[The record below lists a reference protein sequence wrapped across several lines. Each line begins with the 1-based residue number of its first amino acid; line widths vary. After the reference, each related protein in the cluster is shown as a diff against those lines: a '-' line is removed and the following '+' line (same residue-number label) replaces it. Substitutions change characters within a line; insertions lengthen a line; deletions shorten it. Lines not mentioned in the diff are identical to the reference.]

1 MEIKILYEDEYLVI
15 CEKPIGLPSQLCADG
30 SDSMPKRLSEYFQ
43 GKGAEGYVGVV
54 HRLDTATGG
63 IIMYSR
69 SEKHTGVISNL
80 VADGGYKKQYLAVAD
95 GEIEQENGSMV
106 DFLYHDRI
114 KNKSYAVSG
123 ERRGAKR
130 AELEYEKLAVAEND
144 RGEKKSLLKI
154 KLLTGR
160 THQIRVQLA
169 SRRHS
174 LAGDGK
180 YGSRDNRCGT
190 ALWSWR
196 CEFIH
201 PVTRKMV
208 AAESLPPRCYPWSVF
223 DISEFSE

>member
-1 MEIKILYEDEYLVI
+1 MEIKILYEDEYLVL

-30 SDSMPKRLSEYFQ
+30 SDSMPKRLSEYLRE
-43 GKGAEGYVGVV
+43 KGGEGYVGVV

-63 IIMYSR
+63 IIMYSI
-69 SEKHTGVISNL
+69 SENHTGVISKL
-80 VADGGYKKQYLAVAD
+80 VADGRYKKLYLAVAD
-95 GEIEQENGSMV
+95 GEIEQDKGSMT
-106 DFLYHDRI
+106 DFLYHDRM
-114 KNKSYAVSG
+114 KNKSYTVSG

-130 AELEYEKLAVAEND
+130 AELEYEKLAFAENE

-154 KLLTGR
+154 KLITGR

-169 SRRHS
+169 SRGHS

-196 CEFIH
+196 CEFPH
-201 PVTRKMV
+201 PVTRKTV
-208 AAESLPPRCYPWSVF
+208 RAESLPPNAYPWSLF
-223 DISEFSE
+223 DISELSE